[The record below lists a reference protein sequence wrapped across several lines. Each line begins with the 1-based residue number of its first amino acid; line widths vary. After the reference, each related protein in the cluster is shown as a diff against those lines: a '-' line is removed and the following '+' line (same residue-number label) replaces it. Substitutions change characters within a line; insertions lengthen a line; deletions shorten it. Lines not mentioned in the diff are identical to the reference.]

1 MGLLACILRTNFFS
15 ITFLFPLLLF
25 ACCFAILFPYP
36 FCQRSPFS
44 GVGEDVS
51 ASQRLALGFSA
62 PETTYSSGP
71 HLLPSSLL
79 FLLPYLRHTIRLQHI
94 IYSWNIQCRYQLTEH
109 AAAILQVIT
118 SRKPDC
124 EAISALQR
132 AARAATIHAEAALM
146 GYAFYDQS
154 KEISSAPATGGCQPQ
169 VLPSVL
175 VVEERTQR
183 PSHRQ
188 RFTATRNAFSIFA
201 LDSSL
206 WGSDCTLQNLRI
218 KLLVI
223 IRSRLRQERALS
235 GMVGYT
241 GISPFT

>member
-1 MGLLACILRTNFFS
+1 MPTQSLQTFAPSLGRNTEFGLEESPASRAFGTLLMMTAWYTSSISIWYHAARFLQDKTIQVERFS
-15 ITFLFPLLLF
+15 TEETGSFE
-25 ACCFAILFPYP
+25 CHE
-36 FCQRSPFS
+36 
-44 GVGEDVS
+44 ED
-51 ASQRLALGFSA
+51 
-62 PETTYSSGP
+62 
-71 HLLPSSLL
+71 
-79 FLLPYLRHTIRLQHI
+79 
-94 IYSWNIQCRYQLTEH
+94 

-154 KEISSAPATGGCQPQ
+154 KEISSALQ
-169 VLPSVL
+169 LPVG
-175 VVEERTQR
+175 V
-183 PSHRQ
+183 SHKCCHLCWLLKKELNDHP
-188 RFTATRNAFSIFA
+188 TAKDLLLPGTHSQFLPWIPPF
-201 LDSSL
+201 
-206 WGSDCTLQNLRI
+206 GVSDCTLQSLRI